1 MLDNGLEGIRI
12 KDIETGVPVTLYF
25 GYNGTRYTI
34 LKDPMGFESEPME
47 VTLTINY
54 HRDDGNRYD
63 YFTNESL
70 IVESINI
77 EMGMHNRHIDVE
89 LIDTEF
95 EYLFDRKNKHQGMYL
110 WKGRCDA
117 SLISI
122 NSLMFVM
129 EKCWHILSEMNVS
142 RIMSCRK
149 SSIGFTRTAI
159 LLRKSIIHGIVASKN
174 QELAE
179 RCLEYC
185 CGYIWDDI
193 DQEFFDT
200 CCLTVYILIEELV
213 KNNRMALLR
222 MIPLRLRILLITH
235 FNAEG
240 KHEIVAA
247 LNHYHR
253 GDYKDPRK
261 DLML

>member
-1 MLDNGLEGIRI
+1 MRDNSLEHIKI

-25 GYNGTRYTI
+25 GYNGTRYTL
-34 LKDPMGFESEPME
+34 LKDPMGFESEPMKIT
-47 VTLTINY
+47 VTINY
-54 HRDDGNRYD
+54 HEKIRTFKNAFINVDEEDKYLMVD
-63 YFTNESL
+63 A
-70 IVESINI
+70 INI
-77 EMGMHNRHIDVE
+77 KMGMYNRHIDVDLEPE
-89 LIDTEF
+89 LGE
-95 EYLFDRKNKHQGMYL
+95 KNAYQGIYL
-110 WKGRCDA
+110 WGCPYDA
-117 SLISI
+117 SLLSI
-122 NSLMFVM
+122 GSLMFVI
-129 EKCWHILSEMNVS
+129 EKCWHVLSEMNVS

-149 SSIGFTRTAI
+149 SPIGFTRTAI
-159 LLRKSIIHGIVASKN
+159 LLRKSIIHGIVTSMN

-185 CGYIWDDI
+185 CRYIWDDI

-200 CCLTVYILIEELV
+200 CCVTVYILIEELV
-213 KNNRMALLR
+213 NNRPELLR
-222 MIPLRLRILLITH
+222 MIPLCLRIMLITH